1 MSTKTLIAKHGRG
14 LLGAIA
20 LVSLFQ
26 SNASAQSNISPV
38 NKWTWAENAG
48 WVNWYDNG
56 ITSGAFVGDY
66 VLSGFIWAE
75 NLGWVYLGDGSPD
88 FGNSY
93 SNATALDTGVNVA
106 ANGNLFGYAWAE
118 NAGWINFDTTI
129 AGALRARFIGC
140 CTDGRLHGYAWGE
153 NVGWIN
159 LESAAAFVSLA
170 PASIRRKADLD
181 GNTLRNGLDAQGFIQ
196 VFLSPGTASHFDYC
210 AADVNSDGLVNP
222 ADVPLFVT
230 CLLNGGCVCP

>member
-14 LLGAIA
+14 LLAAIVM
-20 LVSLFQ
+20 VSLFQ
-26 SNASAQSNISPV
+26 AKASAQSNISPV

-75 NLGWVYLGDGSPD
+75 NLGWVYLGDGAPD

-118 NAGWINFDTTI
+118 NAGWINFDTAI

-170 PASIRRKADLD
+170 PAAIRKKADLD

-196 VFLSPGTASHFDYC
+196 VFLSRH
-210 AADVNSDGLVNP
+210 GLTLRLLRSGCEQRRAGKP
-222 ADVPLFVT
+222 CGRATLRDLFA
-230 CLLNGGCVCP
+230 